1 MNERMNGIRFV
12 SLALFR
18 SKSKSQQRRRTQD
31 VPASRNS
38 PYAERTEQSR
48 ASRANVQGV
57 TRHNSPLM
65 TNTNTPHT
73 IFADRERRAQKSVTG
88 KVLNTV

>member
-31 VPASRNS
+31 VPAIPRTRSERNS
-38 PYAERTEQSR
+38 HALV
-48 ASRANVQGV
+48 VQTCKV
-57 TRHNSPLM
+57 SPRHNSPLM

-88 KVLNTV
+88 KVLLNTV